1 MKAREQRFRMPVCRG
16 PHRGIS
22 NLRSTLPHRTR
33 RIDEKSAPMSKLS
46 CRALACCLILYITCL
61 LRLLRR
67 GKQFQFPD
75 WLRSTYRP
83 SQWWWRCIGAL
94 FCGAWYLR
102 ILARFPEGL
111 GPGISQ
117 PEIGRTKRPMSIAL
131 NNSSKPHYR
140 CTSEILSR
148 PTGFPDLSRASPT
161 HPISRRKGA
170 TLGKRKRNY

>member
-1 MKAREQRFRMPVCRG
+1 M
-16 PHRGIS
+16 S
-22 NLRSTLPHRTR
+22 NLRSTLPHRMR
-33 RIDEKSAPMSKLS
+33 RIDEKSAPTHVQAVLPCTCLPSSLS
-46 CRALACCLILYITCL
+46 CISLALCGC
-61 LRLLRR
+61 LRR

-148 PTGFPDLSRASPT
+148 TTGFPELSRASP
-161 HPISRRKGA
+161 IASNQSKKGGSPWQ
-170 TLGKRKRNY
+170 TET